1 MWQSKKLTVT
11 GDAGAIICSVL
22 AISPWTS
29 GAGKKESSGVYLSP
43 ENAVAWAT
51 KKLVSAPSSLD
62 VTAIMVSAPTLSA
75 FATQLAAF
83 EAAFPLASI
92 AEVKRKAVSALSLV
106 ESRMQIPAAAGG
118 LPAAAVL
125 SVATLRKAASAS
137 AMGDAAAGA
146 GDDIATALRA
156 FKAKR
161 ADMLKQAQEELT
173 TITGGSFAVSAV
185 SSVKNTTGAISEMRK
200 EIPHPD
206 HVFSLCIVFAGEDLV
221 ELRGMLKDDQ

>member
-1 MWQSKKLTVT
+1 MWSSKKLTISPAA
-11 GDAGAIICSVL
+11 AGVVCSVL
-22 AISPWTS
+22 AVSPWTP
-29 GAGKKESSGVYLSP
+29 GAGKREDSGVYLSP

-51 KKLVSAPSSLD
+51 KKLVGAPSSLD

-75 FATQLAAF
+75 FATQLTAF

-92 AEVKRKAVSALSLV
+92 AEVKRKAASALSLV

-118 LPAAAVL
+118 LPAAAAL
-125 SVATLRKAASAS
+125 SVATLRKAASAT
-137 AMGDAAAGA
+137 AMGDAAASA
-146 GDDIATALRA
+146 GDDIATAMQA

-161 ADMLKQAQEELT
+161 ADILKQAQEDLAV
-173 TITGGSFAVSAV
+173 IASGCFAVSAV
-185 SSVKNTTGAISEMRK
+185 SVVKNTTGAIVEMRK

-206 HVFSLCIVFAGEDLV
+206 HIFSLCIVFAGDDLG